1 MRIPLLVTLCLSGA
15 FVAHA
20 GEGDIAEV
28 GQKASELSGITTEGE
43 RLEAGTL
50 RGRVVLVDFFATW
63 CGPCKQEMPHLESEI
78 WQRYKGDGL
87 ILIAVGRE
95 HSVEELKKFK
105 ETNHLSFTIVAD
117 PKREIYR
124 HYASKYVP
132 RSYIIGKDGT
142 IKYAVVGWDDPELEK
157 MKGVIEAELK
167 R

>member
-95 HSVEELKKFK
+95 HSVKELKKFK

-117 PKREIYR
+117 P
-124 HYASKYVP
+124 
-132 RSYIIGKDGT
+132 
-142 IKYAVVGWDDPELEK
+142 
-157 MKGVIEAELK
+157 
-167 R
+167 